1 MLDPN
6 LASVQLDETRLLVL
20 GEWLAMALVIV
31 IGMIVERRRRPRG

>member
-6 LASVQLDETRLLVL
+6 LASGQLDETRLLVL

-31 IGMIVERRRRPRG
+31 IGMIVERRRRPRN

>member
-31 IGMIVERRRRPRG
+31 IGMIVERRRRD